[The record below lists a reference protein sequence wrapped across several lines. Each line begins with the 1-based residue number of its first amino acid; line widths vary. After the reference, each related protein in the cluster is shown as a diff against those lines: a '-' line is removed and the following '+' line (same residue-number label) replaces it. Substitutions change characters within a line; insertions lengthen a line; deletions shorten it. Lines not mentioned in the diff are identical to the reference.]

1 MKGLLK
7 NKVTDKEKNK
17 KGVDRKPIKS
27 IFAAP
32 KGKLARSS
40 IG

>member
-7 NKVTDKEKNK
+7 NMESCKEKNE
-17 KGVDRKPIKS
+17 KGIDRKPIKS

-32 KGKLARSS
+32 KGKPARSS